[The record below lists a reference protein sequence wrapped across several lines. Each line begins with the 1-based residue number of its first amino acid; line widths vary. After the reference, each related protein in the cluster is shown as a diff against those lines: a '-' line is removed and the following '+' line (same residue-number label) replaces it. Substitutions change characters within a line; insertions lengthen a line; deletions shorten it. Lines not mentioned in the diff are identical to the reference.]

1 MQPSLQNQLLTLTHK
16 VETGLQAI
24 EKLSQLMMLLVSELR
39 NPNQPRELPRT
50 DWSVSESLLP
60 EPLLPETLLV
70 ELSNIRQFLMQSS
83 VLPEETSLT
92 SRIATKVAI
101 PVDLRGHQLV
111 GDDEVVSLHHV
122 SLHHVSLH
130 HKDVIEDE
138 DSLEIHDRCGDSLV
152 PPDMQ
157 LRRLMAQ
164 LTAAYNRIAALEEQ
178 LLSQRPSYKQEV

>member
-24 EKLSQLMMLLVSELR
+24 DQLSQLLMLLVSELR

-60 EPLLPETLLV
+60 ESLLPETLLM

-83 VLPEETSLT
+83 PSPEETSLT

-101 PVDLRGHQLV
+101 PVDLREHQLV
-111 GDDEVVSLHHV
+111 GDDEVVSLHPI
-122 SLHHVSLH
+122 SLH

>member
-60 EPLLPETLLV
+60 ETLLV

-111 GDDEVVSLHHV
+111 GDDEVV